1 MLKKSLL
8 VVMLSVMTSLVYAS
22 EHLNGLF
29 FPSHSPILCGEYAAV
44 EEFIETEG
52 FKPVHIGFGRQGGEA
67 TGEPV
72 FAVIHYKKDN
82 ELIATI
88 ETPDRIDKC
97 VLYKIYDFVVVPQ
110 PEKE

>member
-1 MLKKSLL
+1 MRSAE
-8 VVMLSVMTSLVYAS
+8 VREPT
-22 EHLNGLF
+22 
-29 FPSHSPILCGEYAAV
+29 
-44 EEFIETEG
+44 
-52 FKPVHIGFGRQGGEA
+52 R
-67 TGEPV
+67 EPV
-72 FAVIHYKKDN
+72 FAVIHYKKNN

>member
-1 MLKKSLL
+1 MFTL
-8 VVMLSVMTSLVYAS
+8 MTSLVY
-22 EHLNGLF
+22 ENPYGLF
-29 FPSHSPILCGEYAAV
+29 FPSHAPIMCGEYSAV
-44 EEFIETEG
+44 ESFLEEEG
-52 FKPVHIGFGRQGGEA
+52 FKPVHIGFGRSNGEA

-72 FAVIHYKKDN
+72 FAVIHYKKNN

>member
-1 MLKKSLL
+1 MFTL
-8 VVMLSVMTSLVYAS
+8 MTSLVYA
-22 EHLNGLF
+22 NPYGLF
-29 FPSHSPILCGEYAAV
+29 FPSHAPIMCGEYSAV
-44 EEFIETEG
+44 ESFLEEEG
-52 FKPVHIGFGRQGGEA
+52 FKPVQIGFVRSNGEP

-72 FAVIHYKKDN
+72 FAVIHYKKNN

>member
-8 VVMLSVMTSLVYAS
+8 VVMFTLMTSLVYA
-22 EHLNGLF
+22 NPYGLF
-29 FPSHSPILCGEYAAV
+29 FPSHAPIMCGEYSAV
-44 EEFIETEG
+44 ESFLEEEG

-72 FAVIHYKKDN
+72 FAVIHYKKNN